1 MFSLVCLCVHVIYA
15 DVAHVTVLPQG
26 IYTGTPFKSQ
36 HLALA
41 MLTCGLLSHGPD
53 TLSDVPYL
61 LIRRLKPP
69 ILVVWTISRSVEDQD
84 TYVVAYT
91 NALSGTSL
99 TCCVHQVA
107 QRVTV
112 WHALRKLA
120 FVFSRLKQCSPFQR
134 FICAETSIASNAM
147 MCDTDP
153 TGVAES
159 TLTG

>member
-1 MFSLVCLCVHVIYA
+1 M
-15 DVAHVTVLPQG
+15 
-26 IYTGTPFKSQ
+26 
-36 HLALA
+36 
-41 MLTCGLLSHGPD
+41 
-53 TLSDVPYL
+53 
-61 LIRRLKPP
+61 
-69 ILVVWTISRSVEDQD
+69 
-84 TYVVAYT
+84 VAYT

-112 WHALRKLA
+112 WHALRQLA